1 METLFVHEGKVKVST
16 YYGGEM
22 PDKVDYYD
30 SIQEAVLLS
39 QGAEHYEIELMNV
52 NIAKAL
58 LKEMLNWSD
67 RIGSDEIYEI
77 NNAIN
82 LLNKINIE

>member
-1 METLFVHEGKVKVST
+1 METLFVHEGKIKVSA
-16 YYGGEM
+16 YYGGKK

-30 SIQEAVLLS
+30 NIQEAILLS

-58 LKEMLNWSD
+58 LKEVLNWSD
-67 RIGSDEIYEI
+67 RIGSDETTKLKW
-77 NNAIN
+77 AIN

>member
-16 YYGGEM
+16 YYGGEK
-22 PDKVDYYD
+22 PGKVDYYD

-58 LKEMLNWSD
+58 LKEVLNWSNK
-67 RIGSDEIYEI
+67 IGSDEITKLKW
-77 NNAIN
+77 AID